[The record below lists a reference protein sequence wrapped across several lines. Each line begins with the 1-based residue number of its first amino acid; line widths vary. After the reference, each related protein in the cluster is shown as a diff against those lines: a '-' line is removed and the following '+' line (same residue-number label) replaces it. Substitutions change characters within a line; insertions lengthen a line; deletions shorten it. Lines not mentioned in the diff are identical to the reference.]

1 MNDLYPELQML
12 IDAQPQLVREA
23 FQYCLALMMVENG
36 SAELVNTVPGEAGSI
51 CYFETVGGES
61 FAIPRPSMTQGQE
74 AEIIEALRE
83 IMRDEQESKDDLRH

>member
-36 SAELVNTVPGEAGSI
+36 GAKLVNKVPGEAGSI
-51 CYFETVGGES
+51 CYFETVNGES
-61 FAIPRPSMTQGQE
+61 FAIPRPSMTRDQE
-74 AEIIEALRE
+74 SEIIEALRE
-83 IMRDEQESKDDLRH
+83 IMRDEGLS